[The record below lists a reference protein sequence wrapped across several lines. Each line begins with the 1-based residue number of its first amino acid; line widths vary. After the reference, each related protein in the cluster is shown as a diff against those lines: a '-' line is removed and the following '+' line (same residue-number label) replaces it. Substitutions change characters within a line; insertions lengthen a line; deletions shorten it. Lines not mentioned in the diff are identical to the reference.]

1 MPRIKYFGYKV
12 SIQFNNTT
20 LVVEKKQLLNKNLN

>member
-12 SIQFNNTT
+12 LIQFNNTT
-20 LVVEKKQLLNKNLN
+20 LVVEKKQLLNKNLK